1 MAQRHLN
8 DMVVV
13 LSDGDTFT
21 SIDGTI
27 IMQLLPGDA
36 RKLADNEVVNPVNI
50 YDLTDPVDLRRLAAL
65 IESEV
70 Q

>member
-27 IMQLLPGDA
+27 VMQLLPGDA
-36 RKLADNEVVNPVNI
+36 RKLADNDVVNPVNI

-65 IESEV
+65 IESEA

>member
-36 RKLADNEVVNPVNI
+36 RKLADNDVVNPVNI